1 VADLVLV
8 ESRPSAPAR
17 ETAEERARPA
27 TKGATT
33 MRRIGRFL
41 PLPLAG
47 YALFDRGFAY
57 VHLPGIPLYMGE
69 LLVVGGLITL
79 AVGTPSV
86 RQAVRRCPPAAI
98 LIAFALWGLLRTVP
112 FAGHFGVDAIRDAAL
127 WYYSLVAI
135 VVAALV
141 SARPD
146 LPEEWAQRYERFIPW
161 LLAWSPIAIVFGERF
176 TQLLVP
182 NSDVAVFS
190 HKAGNIGVHAA
201 TALAFIWLMPQH
213 GERLRRRLFLTVL
226 ATLVIGITATQ
237 SRAGLVSACA
247 ALAVAL
253 LLSRYGVR
261 MVLYMVGTVA
271 LALVLAW
278 SIDLRMT
285 TDRREISVGQLI
297 ENIASLSGDK
307 SSDLSTTVKWR
318 DDLWNSVLDRTS
330 EEKKLPAGWGFGP
343 NLAEE
348 LGFEGDAAQPL
359 RSPHNSHIDVIA
371 RMGLVGGGLWIALW
385 LSWFT
390 LLVRTR
396 RRMSA
401 LGNVRRSLIDVC
413 MAGVVGILVNAYFD
427 PSLESPQVA
436 LWLWTLFGLGIG
448 LAMARDHNAG
458 EPALMAAVPLRR
470 S

>member
-1 VADLVLV
+1 VAELIVVDPD
-8 ESRPSAPAR
+8 SRMPDPDVAVAG
-17 ETAEERARPA
+17 ARPA
-27 TKGATT
+27 VPGEPT

-57 VHLPGIPLYMGE
+57 VHLPGIPVYMGE
-69 LLVVGGLITL
+69 LLLVAGLVAL

-86 RQAVRRCPPAAI
+86 RRAVRRRPPAAI
-98 LIAFALWGLLRTVP
+98 VACFGLWGLIRTVP
-112 FAGHFGVDAIRDAAL
+112 FAGRFGLDAIRDAAL
-127 WYYSLVAI
+127 WYYSLFAI

-141 SARPD
+141 TALPD
-146 LPEEWAQRYERFIPW
+146 LPEEWAKRYERFLPW
-161 LLAWSPIAIVFGERF
+161 LLVWSPLAIVCGERF

-182 NSDVAVFS
+182 NSDVPVFS
-190 HKAGNIGVHAA
+190 HKPGNIAVHAA
-201 TALAFIWLMPQH
+201 MALAFLWLVPH
-213 GERLRRRLFLTVL
+213 PGERQRRRLFLTML

-247 ALAVAL
+247 VLAIAW

-271 LALVLAW
+271 LTLVFAW
-278 SIDLRMT
+278 SIDLKMT
-285 TDRREISVGQLI
+285 TDRREISVGQLVQ
-297 ENIASLSGDK
+297 NIGSLSGDK
-307 SSDLSTTVKWR
+307 SSDLGTTVKWR

-359 RSPHNSHIDVIA
+359 RSPHNSHIDVLA
-371 RMGLVGGGLWIALW
+371 RMGVVGAGLWIALW

-396 RRMSA
+396 RRMPG
-401 LGNVRRSLIDVC
+401 LRNLRRGLIDVC
-413 MAGVVGILVNAYFD
+413 MAGVVGMLVNAYFD

-436 LWLWTLFGLGIG
+436 LWLWTLVGLGIG
-448 LAMARDHNAG
+448 LAMARDDGRA
-458 EPALMAAVPLRR
+458 EPALTTATLVPRR
-470 S
+470 